1 MARRPRGALAA
12 GFCSTY
18 HFPWETV
25 SADIKESVRPLPDDF
40 SSFLLY
46 PFRIME
52 CSLVTPITARSAR
65 GDRGLQVLVFG
76 DNFRFS
82 VDVMVPSDN
91 RTC

>member
-1 MARRPRGALAA
+1 MARRPHGALAA

-46 PFRIME
+46 PFRKME
-52 CSLVTPITARSAR
+52 CSLVTQLLPGVREGTGAFKFWYLGTTSDSRS
-65 GDRGLQVLVFG
+65 
-76 DNFRFS
+76 
-82 VDVMVPSDN
+82 M
-91 RTC
+91 